1 MMKILKPISIL
12 ALIYC
17 IIGPVL
23 LFTEHL
29 IGLDKEINQALPI
42 TLLSAFFFIYSYMSL
57 LIFHNLYSKRDKR
70 LTGFYL
76 IDKIVRLLLSVLI
89 LLVYGLIC
97 GKDIVAFAVN
107 LFTLYLVTMFFSS
120 YYWIKKEQKYNKQVE

>member
-1 MMKILKPISIL
+1 MKILKPISIL

-23 LFTEHL
+23 LLTEHL
-29 IGLDKEINQALPI
+29 MGLDKEMNQALPI
-42 TLLSAFFFIYSYMSL
+42 TLLSVFFFIYSYISL
-57 LIFHNLYSKRDKR
+57 LIFHNLYSKRNKR
-70 LTGFYL
+70 LTVFYL